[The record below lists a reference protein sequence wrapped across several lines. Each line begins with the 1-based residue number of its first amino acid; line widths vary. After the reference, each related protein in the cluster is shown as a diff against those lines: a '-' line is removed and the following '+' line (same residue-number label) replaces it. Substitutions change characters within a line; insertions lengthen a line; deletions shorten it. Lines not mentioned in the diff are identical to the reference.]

1 MTGPHYLCSIR
12 QQIIK
17 SSSKHTPEGIGHFA
31 HEQRMQ
37 ERRCSVMVLKQ
48 EDAWM
53 VLSGF
58 LAPSLPPPWVCAK
71 QTERGISPLQPPV
84 AAPPGRASGI
94 ALPPPLLPPA
104 LETILREREAWKVR
118 GHCSESQLCHEDRS
132 PRLPTSP
139 ACSGNSNLSKEDC
152 SDLDQRWTYPQCPA
166 QRLPGRHI
174 SRDPNC
180 YGCAQDCNSDL
191 KQPRAKLGRGQF
203 VFRAAGTYISVCSFP
218 LWAPHSQEPTLH
230 RWAST

>member
-1 MTGPHYLCSIR
+1 MFCNG
-12 QQIIK
+12 
-17 SSSKHTPEGIGHFA
+17 SKAG
-31 HEQRMQ
+31 
-37 ERRCSVMVLKQ
+37 RCM
-48 EDAWM
+48 DGAFW
-53 VLSGF
+53 LSC
-58 LAPSLPPPWVCAK
+58 SLPAPTLGLCKASWKGYFTSATSSCSPAWK
-71 QTERGISPLQPPV
+71 GIRNRTTPTP
-84 AAPPGRASGI
+84 AH
-94 ALPPPLLPPA
+94 PA
-104 LETILREREAWKVR
+104 LETILREREAWKVC